1 MLFIPSADYTALV
14 MNLLEFSCEV
24 ISIVYE
30 RAVMMVR
37 NSLAL
42 ERRKR
47 VASTGT
53 ELLPITLASLLL
65 YLARM
70 MMSPAMLQT

>member
-1 MLFIPSADYTALV
+1 
-14 MNLLEFSCEV
+14 
-24 ISIVYE
+24 
-30 RAVMMVR
+30 MMVR
-37 NSLAL
+37 NILAY

-53 ELLPITLASLLL
+53 ELLPITFATLSL

-70 MMSPAMLQT
+70 MMSPAMLQMYNGNTNCSHVLE